1 MQASYRK
8 DSEHNYLLFGDIEID
23 QSEYVYQMFLHNPLD
38 QLLPSDIT
46 MRDGKASLRFDI
58 TACTSVARRFD
69 TVALSGTD
77 LRRIL
82 FAIRETALHLSDL
95 LLDARDLIL
104 EPEFVFLGPGQD
116 QIFLCYIPHL
126 SDSSPDT
133 VRTLSEFFLKKT
145 DHNDPAAAS
154 LAYAFYDAVSG
165 ENYVLLDLL
174 ETLLLPNPAADPAA
188 DSAADPDYGFGPE
201 RTQFDQKIRA
211 ADSVSQLS
219 DVYAS
224 YDPAD
229 RKKLKSGGGKSPE
242 YANASGSILSGTSRA
257 DQSSQKK
264 TGKKGRKTSVKR
276 KTGVQN
282 DSRKRKRRKRRLFLS
297 LLLPA
302 ILVLGTA
309 AVLILIFHPDLTQI
323 GGAGFL
329 SAAVIWMIHNTIER
343 HSGEIHNVWAD
354 EDFDTEDDD
363 IFYQNL
369 LKEAYAQPE
378 SSRQTFSPDD
388 KSPNPDSTG
397 WENIDRVSAG
407 QSNTSWKK
415 VGRVSA
421 DQSNTSWK
429 KAGRVSAGQS
439 NTAWKKAGRD
449 SLNRGKATDS
459 PSVEATRYLSG
470 QAAYSSSSSAAA
482 LISLRPDSYPD
493 ISLNRDH
500 LLIGKSPEKAD
511 IILPSDTVSRVHA
524 RIEKRSDGLYV
535 TDLFSTNG
543 TFLDGHRLEPN
554 RSARLLDSARLTIA
568 GYNYRVQ
575 IPGTDEAKAAY
586 SSRAAY

>member
-145 DHNDPAAAS
+145 DHSDPAAAA

-174 ETLLLPNPAADPAA
+174 EALLLPNPASNPAADPAA
-188 DSAADPDYGFGPE
+188 VPDYGFRQEGTLP
-201 RTQFDQKIRA
+201 DQKIRTG
-211 ADSVSQLS
+211 DSVSKS
-219 DVYAS
+219 DDLYAPFE
-224 YDPAD
+224 PAG
-229 RKKLKSGGGKSPE
+229 RENLKSGRGKSPE
-242 YANASGSILSGTSRA
+242 YAYASGSSPGRTNRA
-257 DQSSQKK
+257 GQGGQKK
-264 TGKKGRKTSVKR
+264 PGKKGAKSPAKR
-276 KTGVQN
+276 KTEIQN
-282 DSRKRKRRKRRLFLS
+282 DSKKRKRKNRRLFLS

-329 SAAVIWMIHNTIER
+329 SAAVIWIIHNTIER

-378 SSRQTFSPDD
+378 SSQQSFFPDE
-388 KSPNPDSTG
+388 KSSNRDSAG
-397 WENIDRVSAG
+397 WENI
-407 QSNTSWKK
+407 
-415 VGRVSA
+415 
-421 DQSNTSWK
+421 
-429 KAGRVSAGQS
+429 GRVSAGR
-439 NTAWKKAGRD
+439 NRTARKEASRD
-449 SLNRGKATDS
+449 SLKREKATDS
-459 PSVEATRYLSG
+459 PAVDATRFLAG
-470 QAAYSSSSSAAA
+470 QAGYSSAVPAA

-500 LLIGKSPEKAD
+500 LLIGKNPDKAD
-511 IILPSDTVSRVHA
+511 IILPSETVSRVHA

-575 IPGTDEAKAAY
+575 IPGTDEANAAY

>member
-145 DHNDPAAAS
+145 DHSDPAAAA

-174 ETLLLPNPAADPAA
+174 EALLLPNPASNPAADPAA
-188 DSAADPDYGFGPE
+188 VPDYGFRQEGTLPDQI
-201 RTQFDQKIRA
+201 RTG
-211 ADSVSQLS
+211 DSVSKS
-219 DVYAS
+219 DDLYAPFE
-224 YDPAD
+224 PAG
-229 RKKLKSGGGKSPE
+229 RENLKSGRGKSPE
-242 YANASGSILSGTSRA
+242 YAYASGSSPGRTNRA
-257 DQSSQKK
+257 GQGGQKK
-264 TGKKGRKTSVKR
+264 PGKKGAKSPAKR
-276 KTGVQN
+276 KTGIQN
-282 DSRKRKRRKRRLFLS
+282 DSKKRKRKKRRLFLS

-329 SAAVIWMIHNTIER
+329 SAAVIWIIHNTIER

-378 SSRQTFSPDD
+378 SSQQSFFPDE
-388 KSPNPDSTG
+388 KSSNRDSTG
-397 WENIDRVSAG
+397 WENI
-407 QSNTSWKK
+407 
-415 VGRVSA
+415 
-421 DQSNTSWK
+421 
-429 KAGRVSAGQS
+429 GRVSAGR
-439 NTAWKKAGRD
+439 NRTARKEASRD
-449 SLNRGKATDS
+449 SLKREKATDS
-459 PSVEATRYLSG
+459 PAVDATRFLAG
-470 QAAYSSSSSAAA
+470 QAGYSSAVPAA

-500 LLIGKSPEKAD
+500 LLIGKNPDKAD
-511 IILPSDTVSRVHA
+511 IILPSETVSRVHA

-575 IPGTDEAKAAY
+575 IPGTDEANAAY

>member
-145 DHNDPAAAS
+145 DHSDPAAAA

-174 ETLLLPNPAADPAA
+174 EALLLPNPASNPAADPAA
-188 DSAADPDYGFGPE
+188 VPDYGFRQEGTLP
-201 RTQFDQKIRA
+201 DQKIRIG
-211 ADSVSQLS
+211 DSVSKS
-219 DVYAS
+219 DDLYAPFE
-224 YDPAD
+224 PAG
-229 RKKLKSGGGKSPE
+229 RENLKSGRGKSPE
-242 YANASGSILSGTSRA
+242 YAYASGSSPGRTNRA
-257 DQSSQKK
+257 GQGGQKK
-264 TGKKGRKTSVKR
+264 PGKKGAKSPAKR
-276 KTGVQN
+276 KTGIQN
-282 DSRKRKRRKRRLFLS
+282 DSKKRKRKKRRLFLS

-329 SAAVIWMIHNTIER
+329 SAAVIWIIHNTIER

-378 SSRQTFSPDD
+378 SSQQSFFPDE
-388 KSPNPDSTG
+388 KSSNRDSAG
-397 WENIDRVSAG
+397 WENI
-407 QSNTSWKK
+407 
-415 VGRVSA
+415 
-421 DQSNTSWK
+421 
-429 KAGRVSAGQS
+429 GRVSAGR
-439 NTAWKKAGRD
+439 NRTARKEASRD
-449 SLNRGKATDS
+449 SLKREKAADS
-459 PSVEATRYLSG
+459 PAVDATRFLAG
-470 QAAYSSSSSAAA
+470 QAGYSSAVPAA

-500 LLIGKSPEKAD
+500 LLIGKNPDKAD
-511 IILPSDTVSRVHA
+511 IILPSETVSRVHA

-575 IPGTDEAKAAY
+575 IPGTDEANAAY

>member
-145 DHNDPAAAS
+145 DHSDPAAAA

-174 ETLLLPNPAADPAA
+174 EALLLPNPASNPAADPAA
-188 DSAADPDYGFGPE
+188 VPDYGFRQEGTLP
-201 RTQFDQKIRA
+201 DQKIRTG
-211 ADSVSQLS
+211 DSVSKS
-219 DVYAS
+219 DDLYAPFE
-224 YDPAD
+224 PAG
-229 RKKLKSGGGKSPE
+229 RENLKSGRGKSPE
-242 YANASGSILSGTSRA
+242 YAYASGSSPGRTNRA
-257 DQSSQKK
+257 GQGGQKK
-264 TGKKGRKTSVKR
+264 PGKKGAKSPAKR
-276 KTGVQN
+276 KTEIQN
-282 DSRKRKRRKRRLFLS
+282 DSKKRKRKNRRLFLS

-329 SAAVIWMIHNTIER
+329 SAAVIWMIHNTI
-343 HSGEIHNVWAD
+343 V
-354 EDFDTEDDD
+354 
-363 IFYQNL
+363 
-369 LKEAYAQPE
+369 
-378 SSRQTFSPDD
+378 
-388 KSPNPDSTG
+388 
-397 WENIDRVSAG
+397 
-407 QSNTSWKK
+407 
-415 VGRVSA
+415 
-421 DQSNTSWK
+421 
-429 KAGRVSAGQS
+429 
-439 NTAWKKAGRD
+439 
-449 SLNRGKATDS
+449 
-459 PSVEATRYLSG
+459 
-470 QAAYSSSSSAAA
+470 
-482 LISLRPDSYPD
+482 
-493 ISLNRDH
+493 
-500 LLIGKSPEKAD
+500 
-511 IILPSDTVSRVHA
+511 
-524 RIEKRSDGLYV
+524 
-535 TDLFSTNG
+535 
-543 TFLDGHRLEPN
+543 
-554 RSARLLDSARLTIA
+554 
-568 GYNYRVQ
+568 
-575 IPGTDEAKAAY
+575 PG
-586 SSRAAY
+586 

>member
-145 DHNDPAAAS
+145 DHSDPAAAS
-154 LAYAFYDAVSG
+154 LAYSFYDELSK

-174 ETLLLPNPAADPAA
+174 ETLLLPNPASNPAA
-188 DSAADPDYGFGPE
+188 DSAAVPDYGFRQEGTLP
-201 RTQFDQKIRA
+201 DQKIRTG
-211 ADSVSQLS
+211 DSVSKS
-219 DVYAS
+219 DDLYAPFE
-224 YDPAD
+224 PAG
-229 RKKLKSGGGKSPE
+229 RENLKSGRGKSPE
-242 YANASGSILSGTSRA
+242 YAYASGSSPGRTNRA
-257 DQSSQKK
+257 GQGGQKK
-264 TGKKGRKTSVKR
+264 PGKKGAKSPAKR
-276 KTGVQN
+276 KTGIQN
-282 DSRKRKRRKRRLFLS
+282 DSKKRKRKKRRLFLS

-329 SAAVIWMIHNTIER
+329 SAAVIWIIHNTIER

-378 SSRQTFSPDD
+378 SSQQSFFPDE
-388 KSPNPDSTG
+388 KSSNRDSAG
-397 WENIDRVSAG
+397 WENI
-407 QSNTSWKK
+407 
-415 VGRVSA
+415 
-421 DQSNTSWK
+421 
-429 KAGRVSAGQS
+429 GRVSAGR
-439 NTAWKKAGRD
+439 NRTARKEASRD
-449 SLNRGKATDS
+449 SLNREKAADS
-459 PSVEATRYLSG
+459 PAVDATRFLAG
-470 QAAYSSSSSAAA
+470 QAGYSSAVPAA

-500 LLIGKSPEKAD
+500 LLIGKNPDKAD
-511 IILPSDTVSRVHA
+511 IILPSETVSRVHA

-575 IPGTDEAKAAY
+575 IPGTDGSDAAY
-586 SSRAAY
+586 FSRAAQ

>member
-145 DHNDPAAAS
+145 DHSDPAAAA

-174 ETLLLPNPAADPAA
+174 EALLLPNPASNPAADPAA
-188 DSAADPDYGFGPE
+188 VPDYGFRQEGTLP
-201 RTQFDQKIRA
+201 DQKIRTG
-211 ADSVSQLS
+211 DSVSKS
-219 DVYAS
+219 DDLYAPFE
-224 YDPAD
+224 PAG
-229 RKKLKSGGGKSPE
+229 RENLKSGRGKSPE
-242 YANASGSILSGTSRA
+242 YAYASGSSPGRTNRA
-257 DQSSQKK
+257 GQGGQKK
-264 TGKKGRKTSVKR
+264 PGKKGAKSPAKR
-276 KTGVQN
+276 KTGIQN
-282 DSRKRKRRKRRLFLS
+282 DSKKRKRKNRRLFLS

-302 ILVLGTA
+302 VLVLGTA

-329 SAAVIWMIHNTIER
+329 SAAVIWIIHNTIER

-378 SSRQTFSPDD
+378 SSQQSFFPDE
-388 KSPNPDSTG
+388 KSSNRDSTG
-397 WENIDRVSAG
+397 WENI
-407 QSNTSWKK
+407 
-415 VGRVSA
+415 
-421 DQSNTSWK
+421 
-429 KAGRVSAGQS
+429 GRVSAGR
-439 NTAWKKAGRD
+439 NRTARKEASRD
-449 SLNRGKATDS
+449 SLNREIATDS
-459 PSVEATRYLSG
+459 PAVDATRFLAG
-470 QAAYSSSSSAAA
+470 QAGYSSAVPAA

-500 LLIGKSPEKAD
+500 LLIGKNPDKAD
-511 IILPSDTVSRVHA
+511 IILPSETVSRVHA

-575 IPGTDEAKAAY
+575 IPGTDEANAAY

>member
-145 DHNDPAAAS
+145 DHSDPAAAA

-174 ETLLLPNPAADPAA
+174 EALLLPNPSAGPAA
-188 DSAADPDYGFGPE
+188 DSAADPDYGFRQEGTLP
-201 RTQFDQKIRA
+201 DQKIRTG
-211 ADSVSQLS
+211 DSVSKS
-219 DVYAS
+219 DDLYAPFE
-224 YDPAD
+224 PAG
-229 RKKLKSGGGKSPE
+229 RENLKSGRGKSPE
-242 YANASGSILSGTSRA
+242 YAYASGSSPGRTNRA
-257 DQSSQKK
+257 GQGGQKK
-264 TGKKGRKTSVKR
+264 PGKKGAKSPAKR
-276 KTGVQN
+276 KTGIQN
-282 DSRKRKRRKRRLFLS
+282 DSKKRKRKKRRLFLS

-329 SAAVIWMIHNTIER
+329 SAAVIWIIHNTIER

-378 SSRQTFSPDD
+378 SSQQSFFPDE
-388 KSPNPDSTG
+388 KSSNRDSAG
-397 WENIDRVSAG
+397 WENI
-407 QSNTSWKK
+407 
-415 VGRVSA
+415 
-421 DQSNTSWK
+421 
-429 KAGRVSAGQS
+429 GRVSAGR
-439 NTAWKKAGRD
+439 NRTARKEASRD
-449 SLNRGKATDS
+449 SLNREKAADS
-459 PSVEATRYLSG
+459 PAVDATRFLAG
-470 QAAYSSSSSAAA
+470 QAGYSSAVPAA

-500 LLIGKSPEKAD
+500 LLIGKNPDKAD
-511 IILPSDTVSRVHA
+511 IILPSETVSRVHA

-575 IPGTDEAKAAY
+575 IPGTDGSDAAY
-586 SSRAAY
+586 FSRAAQ

>member
-145 DHNDPAAAS
+145 DHSDPAAAA

-174 ETLLLPNPAADPAA
+174 EALLLPNPASNPAADPAA
-188 DSAADPDYGFGPE
+188 VPDYGFRQEGTLP
-201 RTQFDQKIRA
+201 DQKIRTG
-211 ADSVSQLS
+211 DSVSKS
-219 DVYAS
+219 DDLYAPFE
-224 YDPAD
+224 PAG
-229 RKKLKSGGGKSPE
+229 RENLKSGRGKSPE
-242 YANASGSILSGTSRA
+242 YAYASGSSPGRTNRA
-257 DQSSQKK
+257 GQGGQKK
-264 TGKKGRKTSVKR
+264 PGKKGAKSPAKR
-276 KTGVQN
+276 KTGIQN
-282 DSRKRKRRKRRLFLS
+282 DSKKRKRKNRRLFLS

-378 SSRQTFSPDD
+378 SSQQSFFPDE
-388 KSPNPDSTG
+388 KSSNRDSTG
-397 WENIDRVSAG
+397 WENI
-407 QSNTSWKK
+407 
-415 VGRVSA
+415 
-421 DQSNTSWK
+421 
-429 KAGRVSAGQS
+429 GRVSAGR
-439 NTAWKKAGRD
+439 NRTARKEASRD
-449 SLNRGKATDS
+449 SLNREIATNS
-459 PSVEATRYLSG
+459 PAVDATRFLAG
-470 QAAYSSSSSAAA
+470 QAGYSSAVPAA

-500 LLIGKSPEKAD
+500 LLIGKNPDKAD
-511 IILPSDTVSRVHA
+511 IILPSETVSRVHA

-575 IPGTDEAKAAY
+575 IPGTDEANAAY

>member
-145 DHNDPAAAS
+145 DHSDPAAAA

-174 ETLLLPNPAADPAA
+174 EALLLPNPASNPAADPAA
-188 DSAADPDYGFGPE
+188 VPDYGFRQEGTLPDQI
-201 RTQFDQKIRA
+201 RTG
-211 ADSVSQLS
+211 DSVSKS
-219 DVYAS
+219 DDLYAPFE
-224 YDPAD
+224 PAG
-229 RKKLKSGGGKSPE
+229 RENLKSGRGKSPE
-242 YANASGSILSGTSRA
+242 YAYASGSSPGRTNRA
-257 DQSSQKK
+257 GQGGQKK
-264 TGKKGRKTSVKR
+264 PGKKGAKSPAKR
-276 KTGVQN
+276 KTGIQN
-282 DSRKRKRRKRRLFLS
+282 DSKKRKRKNRRLFLS

-302 ILVLGTA
+302 VLVLGTA

-329 SAAVIWMIHNTIER
+329 SAAVIWIIHNTIER

-378 SSRQTFSPDD
+378 SSQQSFFPDE
-388 KSPNPDSTG
+388 KSSNRDSAG
-397 WENIDRVSAG
+397 WENI
-407 QSNTSWKK
+407 
-415 VGRVSA
+415 
-421 DQSNTSWK
+421 
-429 KAGRVSAGQS
+429 GRVSAGR
-439 NTAWKKAGRD
+439 NRTARKEASRD
-449 SLNRGKATDS
+449 SLKREKATDS
-459 PSVEATRYLSG
+459 PAVDATRFLAG
-470 QAAYSSSSSAAA
+470 QAGYSSAVPAA

-500 LLIGKSPEKAD
+500 LLIGKNPDKAD
-511 IILPSDTVSRVHA
+511 IILPSETVSRVHA

-575 IPGTDEAKAAY
+575 IPGTDEANAAY

>member
-145 DHNDPAAAS
+145 DHSDPAAAA

-174 ETLLLPNPAADPAA
+174 EALLLPNPASNPAADPAA
-188 DSAADPDYGFGPE
+188 VPDYGFRQEGTLP
-201 RTQFDQKIRA
+201 DQKIRTG
-211 ADSVSQLS
+211 DSVSKS
-219 DVYAS
+219 DDLYAPFE
-224 YDPAD
+224 PAG
-229 RKKLKSGGGKSPE
+229 RENLKSGRGKSPE
-242 YANASGSILSGTSRA
+242 YAYASGSSPGRTNRA
-257 DQSSQKK
+257 GQGGQKK
-264 TGKKGRKTSVKR
+264 PGKKGAKSPAKR
-276 KTGVQN
+276 KTGIQN
-282 DSRKRKRRKRRLFLS
+282 DSRKRKRKKRRLFLS

-329 SAAVIWMIHNTIER
+329 SAAVIWIIHNTIER

-378 SSRQTFSPDD
+378 SSQQSFFPDE
-388 KSPNPDSTG
+388 KSSNRDSAG
-397 WENIDRVSAG
+397 WENI
-407 QSNTSWKK
+407 
-415 VGRVSA
+415 
-421 DQSNTSWK
+421 
-429 KAGRVSAGQS
+429 GRVSAGR
-439 NTAWKKAGRD
+439 NRTARKEASRD
-449 SLNRGKATDS
+449 SLNREKATNS
-459 PSVEATRYLSG
+459 PAVDATRFLAG
-470 QAAYSSSSSAAA
+470 QAGYSSAVPAA

-500 LLIGKSPEKAD
+500 LLIGKNPDKAD
-511 IILPSDTVSRVHA
+511 IILPSETVSRVHA

-575 IPGTDEAKAAY
+575 IPGTDEANAAY

>member
-145 DHNDPAAAS
+145 DHSDPAAAA

-174 ETLLLPNPAADPAA
+174 EALLLPNPASNPAADPAA
-188 DSAADPDYGFGPE
+188 VPDYGFRQEGTLP
-201 RTQFDQKIRA
+201 DQKIRTG
-211 ADSVSQLS
+211 DSVSKS
-219 DVYAS
+219 DDLYAPFE
-224 YDPAD
+224 PAG
-229 RKKLKSGGGKSPE
+229 RENLKSGRGKSPE
-242 YANASGSILSGTSRA
+242 YAYASGSSPGRTNRA
-257 DQSSQKK
+257 GQGGQKK
-264 TGKKGRKTSVKR
+264 PGKKGAKSPAKR
-276 KTGVQN
+276 KTGIQN
-282 DSRKRKRRKRRLFLS
+282 DSKKRKRKKRRLFLS

-329 SAAVIWMIHNTIER
+329 SAAVIWIIHNTIER

-378 SSRQTFSPDD
+378 SSQQSFFPDE
-388 KSPNPDSTG
+388 KSSNRDSAG
-397 WENIDRVSAG
+397 WENI
-407 QSNTSWKK
+407 
-415 VGRVSA
+415 
-421 DQSNTSWK
+421 
-429 KAGRVSAGQS
+429 GRVSAGR
-439 NTAWKKAGRD
+439 NRTARKEASRD
-449 SLNRGKATDS
+449 SLNREKATDS
-459 PSVEATRYLSG
+459 PAVGATRFLAG
-470 QAAYSSSSSAAA
+470 QAGYSSAVPAA

-500 LLIGKSPEKAD
+500 LLIGKNPDKAD
-511 IILPSDTVSRVHA
+511 IILPSETVSRVHA

-575 IPGTDEAKAAY
+575 IPGTDEANAAY

>member
-38 QLLPSDIT
+38 QLLPSDIA

-145 DHNDPAAAS
+145 DHSDPAAAA

-174 ETLLLPNPAADPAA
+174 EALLLPNPASNPAADPAA
-188 DSAADPDYGFGPE
+188 VPDYGFRQEGTLP
-201 RTQFDQKIRA
+201 DQKIRTG
-211 ADSVSQLS
+211 DSVSKS
-219 DVYAS
+219 DDLYAPFE
-224 YDPAD
+224 PAG
-229 RKKLKSGGGKSPE
+229 RENLKSGRGKSPE
-242 YANASGSILSGTSRA
+242 YAYASGSSPGRTNRA
-257 DQSSQKK
+257 GQGGQKK
-264 TGKKGRKTSVKR
+264 PGKKGAKSPAKR
-276 KTGVQN
+276 KTGIQN
-282 DSRKRKRRKRRLFLS
+282 DSKKRKRKKRRLFLS

-329 SAAVIWMIHNTIER
+329 SAAVIWIIHNTIER

-378 SSRQTFSPDD
+378 SSQQSFFPDE
-388 KSPNPDSTG
+388 KSSNRDSAG
-397 WENIDRVSAG
+397 WENI
-407 QSNTSWKK
+407 
-415 VGRVSA
+415 
-421 DQSNTSWK
+421 
-429 KAGRVSAGQS
+429 GRVSAGR
-439 NTAWKKAGRD
+439 NRTARKEASRD
-449 SLNRGKATDS
+449 SLNREKAADS
-459 PSVEATRYLSG
+459 PAVDATRFLAG
-470 QAAYSSSSSAAA
+470 QAGYSSAVPAA

-500 LLIGKSPEKAD
+500 LLIGKNPDKAD
-511 IILPSDTVSRVHA
+511 IILPSETVSRVHA

>member
-145 DHNDPAAAS
+145 DHSDPAAAA

-174 ETLLLPNPAADPAA
+174 EALLLPNPASNPAADPAA
-188 DSAADPDYGFGPE
+188 VPDYGFRQEGTLP
-201 RTQFDQKIRA
+201 DQKIRTG
-211 ADSVSQLS
+211 DSVSKS
-219 DVYAS
+219 DDLYAPFE
-224 YDPAD
+224 PAG
-229 RKKLKSGGGKSPE
+229 RENLKSGRGKSPE
-242 YANASGSILSGTSRA
+242 YAYASGSSPGRTNRA
-257 DQSSQKK
+257 GQGGQKK
-264 TGKKGRKTSVKR
+264 PGKKGAKSPAKR
-276 KTGVQN
+276 KTGIQN
-282 DSRKRKRRKRRLFLS
+282 DSKKRKRKKRRLFLS

-329 SAAVIWMIHNTIER
+329 SAAVIWIIHNTIER

-378 SSRQTFSPDD
+378 SSQQSFFPDE
-388 KSPNPDSTG
+388 KSSNRDSAG
-397 WENIDRVSAG
+397 WENI
-407 QSNTSWKK
+407 
-415 VGRVSA
+415 
-421 DQSNTSWK
+421 
-429 KAGRVSAGQS
+429 GRVSAGR
-439 NTAWKKAGRD
+439 NRTARKEASRD
-449 SLNRGKATDS
+449 SLNREKAADS
-459 PSVEATRYLSG
+459 PAVDATRFLAG
-470 QAAYSSSSSAAA
+470 QAGYSSAVPAA

-500 LLIGKSPEKAD
+500 LLIGKNPDKAD
-511 IILPSDTVSRVHA
+511 IILPSETVSRVHA

-554 RSARLLDSARLTIA
+554 RW
-568 GYNYRVQ
+568 
-575 IPGTDEAKAAY
+575 IPPG
-586 SSRAAY
+586 

>member
-145 DHNDPAAAS
+145 DHSDPAAAA

-174 ETLLLPNPAADPAA
+174 EALLLPNPASNPAADPAA
-188 DSAADPDYGFGPE
+188 VPDYGFRQEGTLP
-201 RTQFDQKIRA
+201 DQKIRTG
-211 ADSVSQLS
+211 DSVSKS
-219 DVYAS
+219 DDLYAPFE
-224 YDPAD
+224 PAG
-229 RKKLKSGGGKSPE
+229 RENLKSGRGKSPE
-242 YANASGSILSGTSRA
+242 YAYASGSSPGRTNRA
-257 DQSSQKK
+257 GQGGQKK
-264 TGKKGRKTSVKR
+264 PGKKGAKSPAKR
-276 KTGVQN
+276 KTGIQN
-282 DSRKRKRRKRRLFLS
+282 DSKKRKRKNRRLFLS

-302 ILVLGTA
+302 VLVLGTA

-329 SAAVIWMIHNTIER
+329 SAAVIWIIHNTIER

-378 SSRQTFSPDD
+378 SSQQSFFPDE
-388 KSPNPDSTG
+388 KSSNRDSAG
-397 WENIDRVSAG
+397 WENI
-407 QSNTSWKK
+407 
-415 VGRVSA
+415 
-421 DQSNTSWK
+421 
-429 KAGRVSAGQS
+429 GRVSAGR
-439 NTAWKKAGRD
+439 NRTARKEASRD
-449 SLNRGKATDS
+449 SLNREKAADS
-459 PSVEATRYLSG
+459 PAVDATRFLAG
-470 QAAYSSSSSAAA
+470 QAGYSSAVPAA

-500 LLIGKSPEKAD
+500 LLIGKNPDKAD
-511 IILPSDTVSRVHA
+511 IILPSETVSRVHA

-575 IPGTDEAKAAY
+575 IPGTDEANAAY

>member
-145 DHNDPAAAS
+145 DHSDPAAAA

-174 ETLLLPNPAADPAA
+174 EALLLPNPASNPAADPAA
-188 DSAADPDYGFGPE
+188 VPDYGFRQEGTLP
-201 RTQFDQKIRA
+201 DQKIRTG
-211 ADSVSQLS
+211 DSVSKS
-219 DVYAS
+219 DDLYAPFE
-224 YDPAD
+224 PAG
-229 RKKLKSGGGKSPE
+229 RENLKSGRGKSPE
-242 YANASGSILSGTSRA
+242 YAYASGSSPGRTNRA
-257 DQSSQKK
+257 GQGGQKK
-264 TGKKGRKTSVKR
+264 PGKKGAKSPAKR
-276 KTGVQN
+276 KTEIQN
-282 DSRKRKRRKRRLFLS
+282 DSKKRKRKKRRLFLS

-329 SAAVIWMIHNTIER
+329 SAAVIWIIHNTIER

-378 SSRQTFSPDD
+378 SSQQSFFPDE
-388 KSPNPDSTG
+388 KSSNRDSAG
-397 WENIDRVSAG
+397 WENI
-407 QSNTSWKK
+407 
-415 VGRVSA
+415 
-421 DQSNTSWK
+421 
-429 KAGRVSAGQS
+429 GRVSAGR
-439 NTAWKKAGRD
+439 NRTARKEASRD
-449 SLNRGKATDS
+449 SLKREKATDS
-459 PSVEATRYLSG
+459 PAVDATRFLAG
-470 QAAYSSSSSAAA
+470 QAGYSSAVPAA

-500 LLIGKSPEKAD
+500 LLIGKNPDKAD

-524 RIEKRSDGLYV
+524 RIEKRTDGLYV

>member
-145 DHNDPAAAS
+145 DHSDPAAAA

-174 ETLLLPNPAADPAA
+174 EALLLPNPASNPAA
-188 DSAADPDYGFGPE
+188 DPTAVPDYGFRQEGTLP
-201 RTQFDQKIRA
+201 DQKIRTG
-211 ADSVSQLS
+211 DSVSKS
-219 DVYAS
+219 DDLYAPFE
-224 YDPAD
+224 PAG
-229 RKKLKSGGGKSPE
+229 RENLKSGRGKSPE
-242 YANASGSILSGTSRA
+242 YAYASGSSPGRTNRA
-257 DQSSQKK
+257 GQGGQKK
-264 TGKKGRKTSVKR
+264 PGKKGAKSPAKR
-276 KTGVQN
+276 KTGIQN
-282 DSRKRKRRKRRLFLS
+282 DSKKRKRKNRRLFLS

-329 SAAVIWMIHNTIER
+329 SAAVIWIIHNTIER

-378 SSRQTFSPDD
+378 SSQQSFFPDE
-388 KSPNPDSTG
+388 KSSNRDSTG
-397 WENIDRVSAG
+397 WENI
-407 QSNTSWKK
+407 
-415 VGRVSA
+415 
-421 DQSNTSWK
+421 
-429 KAGRVSAGQS
+429 GRVSAGR
-439 NTAWKKAGRD
+439 NRTARKEASRD
-449 SLNRGKATDS
+449 SLNREKAANS
-459 PSVEATRYLSG
+459 PAVDATRFLAG
-470 QAAYSSSSSAAA
+470 QAGYSSAVPAA

-500 LLIGKSPEKAD
+500 LLIGKNPDKAD
-511 IILPSDTVSRVHA
+511 IILPSETVSRVHA

-575 IPGTDEAKAAY
+575 IPGTDEANAAY

>member
-145 DHNDPAAAS
+145 DHSDPAAAA

-174 ETLLLPNPAADPAA
+174 EALLLPNPASNPAADPAA
-188 DSAADPDYGFGPE
+188 VPDYGFRQEGTLPDQI
-201 RTQFDQKIRA
+201 RTG
-211 ADSVSQLS
+211 DSVSKS
-219 DVYAS
+219 DDLYAPFE
-224 YDPAD
+224 PAG
-229 RKKLKSGGGKSPE
+229 RENLKSGRGKSPE
-242 YANASGSILSGTSRA
+242 YAYASGSSPGRTNRA
-257 DQSSQKK
+257 GQGGQKK
-264 TGKKGRKTSVKR
+264 PGKKGAKSPAKR
-276 KTGVQN
+276 KTEIQN
-282 DSRKRKRRKRRLFLS
+282 DSKKRKRKKRRLFLS

-329 SAAVIWMIHNTIER
+329 SAAVIWIIHNTIER

-378 SSRQTFSPDD
+378 SSQQSFFPDE
-388 KSPNPDSTG
+388 KSSNRDSAG
-397 WENIDRVSAG
+397 WENI
-407 QSNTSWKK
+407 
-415 VGRVSA
+415 
-421 DQSNTSWK
+421 
-429 KAGRVSAGQS
+429 GRVSAGR
-439 NTAWKKAGRD
+439 NRTARKEASRD
-449 SLNRGKATDS
+449 SLNREKAANS
-459 PSVEATRYLSG
+459 PAVDATRFLAG
-470 QAAYSSSSSAAA
+470 QAGYSSAVPAA

-500 LLIGKSPEKAD
+500 LLIGKNPDKAD
-511 IILPSDTVSRVHA
+511 IILPSETVSRVHA

-575 IPGTDEAKAAY
+575 IPGTDEANAAY

>member
-145 DHNDPAAAS
+145 DHNDPAAAA

-174 ETLLLPNPAADPAA
+174 EALLLPNPASNPAADPAA
-188 DSAADPDYGFGPE
+188 VPDYGFRQEGTLP
-201 RTQFDQKIRA
+201 DQKIRTG
-211 ADSVSQLS
+211 DSVSKS
-219 DVYAS
+219 DDLYAPFE
-224 YDPAD
+224 PAG
-229 RKKLKSGGGKSPE
+229 RENLKSGRGKSPE
-242 YANASGSILSGTSRA
+242 YAYASGSSPGRTNRA
-257 DQSSQKK
+257 GQGGQKK
-264 TGKKGRKTSVKR
+264 PGKKGAKSPAKR
-276 KTGVQN
+276 KTGIQN
-282 DSRKRKRRKRRLFLS
+282 DSRKRKRKKRRLFLS

-329 SAAVIWMIHNTIER
+329 SAAVIWIIHNTIER

-378 SSRQTFSPDD
+378 SSQQSFFPDE
-388 KSPNPDSTG
+388 KSSNRDSAG
-397 WENIDRVSAG
+397 WENI
-407 QSNTSWKK
+407 
-415 VGRVSA
+415 
-421 DQSNTSWK
+421 
-429 KAGRVSAGQS
+429 GRVSAGR
-439 NTAWKKAGRD
+439 NRTARKEASRD
-449 SLNRGKATDS
+449 SLKREKATDS
-459 PSVEATRYLSG
+459 PAVDATRFLAG
-470 QAAYSSSSSAAA
+470 QAGYSSAVPAA

-500 LLIGKSPEKAD
+500 LLIGKNPDKAD
-511 IILPSDTVSRVHA
+511 IILPSETVSRVHA

-575 IPGTDEAKAAY
+575 IPGTDEANAAY

>member
-145 DHNDPAAAS
+145 DHSDPAAAA

-174 ETLLLPNPAADPAA
+174 EALLLPNPASNPAADPAA
-188 DSAADPDYGFGPE
+188 VPDYGFRQEGTLP
-201 RTQFDQKIRA
+201 DQKIRTG
-211 ADSVSQLS
+211 DSVSKS
-219 DVYAS
+219 DDLYAPFE
-224 YDPAD
+224 PAG
-229 RKKLKSGGGKSPE
+229 RENLKSGRGKSPE
-242 YANASGSILSGTSRA
+242 YAYASGSSPGRTNRA
-257 DQSSQKK
+257 GQGGQKK
-264 TGKKGRKTSVKR
+264 PGKKGAKSPAKR
-276 KTGVQN
+276 KTGIQN
-282 DSRKRKRRKRRLFLS
+282 DSRKRKRKKRRLFLS

-302 ILVLGTA
+302 VLVLGTA

-329 SAAVIWMIHNTIER
+329 SAAVIWIIHNTIER

-378 SSRQTFSPDD
+378 SSQQSFFPDE
-388 KSPNPDSTG
+388 KSSNRDSAG
-397 WENIDRVSAG
+397 WENI
-407 QSNTSWKK
+407 
-415 VGRVSA
+415 
-421 DQSNTSWK
+421 
-429 KAGRVSAGQS
+429 GRVSAGR
-439 NTAWKKAGRD
+439 NRTARKEASRD
-449 SLNRGKATDS
+449 SLKREKATDS
-459 PSVEATRYLSG
+459 PAVDATRFLAG
-470 QAAYSSSSSAAA
+470 QAGYSSAVPAA

-500 LLIGKSPEKAD
+500 LLIGKNPDKAD
-511 IILPSDTVSRVHA
+511 IILPSETVSRVHA

-575 IPGTDEAKAAY
+575 IPGTDEANAAY

>member
-58 TACTSVARRFD
+58 TPCTSVARRFD

-145 DHNDPAAAS
+145 DHSDPAAAA

-174 ETLLLPNPAADPAA
+174 EALLLPNPASNPAADPAA
-188 DSAADPDYGFGPE
+188 VPDYGFRQEGTLP
-201 RTQFDQKIRA
+201 DQKIRTG
-211 ADSVSQLS
+211 DSVSKS
-219 DVYAS
+219 DDLYAPFE
-224 YDPAD
+224 PAG
-229 RKKLKSGGGKSPE
+229 RENLKSGRGKSPE
-242 YANASGSILSGTSRA
+242 YAYASGSNPGRTNRA
-257 DQSSQKK
+257 GQGGQKK
-264 TGKKGRKTSVKR
+264 PGKKGAKSPAKR
-276 KTGVQN
+276 KTGIQN
-282 DSRKRKRRKRRLFLS
+282 DSKKRKRKKRRLFLS

-329 SAAVIWMIHNTIER
+329 SAAVIWIIHNTIER

-378 SSRQTFSPDD
+378 SSQQSFFPDE
-388 KSPNPDSTG
+388 KSSNRDSTG
-397 WENIDRVSAG
+397 WENI
-407 QSNTSWKK
+407 
-415 VGRVSA
+415 
-421 DQSNTSWK
+421 
-429 KAGRVSAGQS
+429 GRVSAGR
-439 NTAWKKAGRD
+439 NRTARKEASRD
-449 SLNRGKATDS
+449 SLNREKATDS
-459 PSVEATRYLSG
+459 PAVGATRFLAG
-470 QAAYSSSSSAAA
+470 QAGYSSAVPAA

-500 LLIGKSPEKAD
+500 LLIGKNPDKAD
-511 IILPSDTVSRVHA
+511 IILPSETVSRVHA

-575 IPGTDEAKAAY
+575 IPGTDEANAAY

>member
-145 DHNDPAAAS
+145 DHSDPAAAA

-174 ETLLLPNPAADPAA
+174 EALLLPNPASNPAADPAA
-188 DSAADPDYGFGPE
+188 VPDYGFRQEGTLP
-201 RTQFDQKIRA
+201 DQKIRTG
-211 ADSVSQLS
+211 DSVSKS
-219 DVYAS
+219 DDLYAPFE
-224 YDPAD
+224 PAG
-229 RKKLKSGGGKSPE
+229 RENLKSGRGKSPE
-242 YANASGSILSGTSRA
+242 YAYASGSSPGRTNRA
-257 DQSSQKK
+257 GQGGQKK
-264 TGKKGRKTSVKR
+264 PGKKGAKSPAKR
-276 KTGVQN
+276 KTGIQN
-282 DSRKRKRRKRRLFLS
+282 DSKKRKRKKRRLFLS

-329 SAAVIWMIHNTIER
+329 SAAVIWIIHNTIER

-378 SSRQTFSPDD
+378 SSQQSFFPDE
-388 KSPNPDSTG
+388 KSSNRDSAG
-397 WENIDRVSAG
+397 WENI
-407 QSNTSWKK
+407 
-415 VGRVSA
+415 
-421 DQSNTSWK
+421 
-429 KAGRVSAGQS
+429 GRVSAGR
-439 NTAWKKAGRD
+439 NRTARKEASRD
-449 SLNRGKATDS
+449 SLNREKAADS
-459 PSVEATRYLSG
+459 PAVDATRFLAG
-470 QAAYSSSSSAAA
+470 QAGYSSAVPAA

-500 LLIGKSPEKAD
+500 LLIGKNPDKAD
-511 IILPSDTVSRVHA
+511 IILPSETVSRVHA

-575 IPGTDEAKAAY
+575 IPGTDEANAAY

>member
-145 DHNDPAAAS
+145 DHSDPAAAA

-174 ETLLLPNPAADPAA
+174 EALLLPNPASNPAADPAA
-188 DSAADPDYGFGPE
+188 VPDYGFRQEGTLP
-201 RTQFDQKIRA
+201 DQKIRTG
-211 ADSVSQLS
+211 DSVSKS
-219 DVYAS
+219 DDLYAPFE
-224 YDPAD
+224 PAG
-229 RKKLKSGGGKSPE
+229 RENLKSGRGKSPE
-242 YANASGSILSGTSRA
+242 YAYASGSSPGRTNRA
-257 DQSSQKK
+257 GQGGQKK
-264 TGKKGRKTSVKR
+264 PGKKGAKSPAKR
-276 KTGVQN
+276 KTGIQN
-282 DSRKRKRRKRRLFLS
+282 DSKKRKRKNRRLFLS

-329 SAAVIWMIHNTIER
+329 SAAVIWIIHNTIER

-378 SSRQTFSPDD
+378 SSQQSFFPDE
-388 KSPNPDSTG
+388 KSSNRDSAG
-397 WENIDRVSAG
+397 WENI
-407 QSNTSWKK
+407 
-415 VGRVSA
+415 
-421 DQSNTSWK
+421 
-429 KAGRVSAGQS
+429 GRVSAGR
-439 NTAWKKAGRD
+439 NRTARKEASRD
-449 SLNRGKATDS
+449 SLNREKAANS
-459 PSVEATRYLSG
+459 PAVDATRFLAG
-470 QAAYSSSSSAAA
+470 QAGYSSAVPAA

-500 LLIGKSPEKAD
+500 LLIGKNPDKAD
-511 IILPSDTVSRVHA
+511 IILPSETVSRVHA

-575 IPGTDEAKAAY
+575 IPGTDGSDAAY
-586 SSRAAY
+586 FSRAAQ

>member
-145 DHNDPAAAS
+145 DHNDPAAAA

-174 ETLLLPNPAADPAA
+174 EALLLPNPASNPAADPAA
-188 DSAADPDYGFGPE
+188 VPDYGFRQEGTLP
-201 RTQFDQKIRA
+201 DQKIRTG
-211 ADSVSQLS
+211 DSVSKS
-219 DVYAS
+219 DDLYAPFE
-224 YDPAD
+224 PAG
-229 RKKLKSGGGKSPE
+229 RENLKSGRGKSPE
-242 YANASGSILSGTSRA
+242 YAYASGSSPGRTNRA
-257 DQSSQKK
+257 SQGGQKK
-264 TGKKGRKTSVKR
+264 PGKKGAKSPAKR
-276 KTGVQN
+276 KTGIQN
-282 DSRKRKRRKRRLFLS
+282 DSKKRKRKNRRLFLS

-329 SAAVIWMIHNTIER
+329 SAAVIWIIHNTIER

-378 SSRQTFSPDD
+378 SSQQSFFPDE
-388 KSPNPDSTG
+388 KSSNRDSAG
-397 WENIDRVSAG
+397 WENI
-407 QSNTSWKK
+407 
-415 VGRVSA
+415 
-421 DQSNTSWK
+421 
-429 KAGRVSAGQS
+429 GRVSAGR
-439 NTAWKKAGRD
+439 NRTARKEASRD
-449 SLNRGKATDS
+449 SLKREKAADS
-459 PSVEATRYLSG
+459 PAVDATRFLAG
-470 QAAYSSSSSAAA
+470 QAGYSSAVPAA

-575 IPGTDEAKAAY
+575 IPGTDEANAAY

>member
-145 DHNDPAAAS
+145 DHSDPAAAA

-174 ETLLLPNPAADPAA
+174 EALLLPNPASNPAADPAA
-188 DSAADPDYGFGPE
+188 VPDYGFRQEGTLP
-201 RTQFDQKIRA
+201 DQKIRTG
-211 ADSVSQLS
+211 DSVSKS
-219 DVYAS
+219 DDLYAPFE
-224 YDPAD
+224 PAG
-229 RKKLKSGGGKSPE
+229 RENLKSGRGKSPE
-242 YANASGSILSGTSRA
+242 YAYASGSSPGRTNRA
-257 DQSSQKK
+257 GQGGQKK
-264 TGKKGRKTSVKR
+264 PGKKGAKSPAKR
-276 KTGVQN
+276 KTGIQN
-282 DSRKRKRRKRRLFLS
+282 DSKKRKRKKRRLFLS

-329 SAAVIWMIHNTIER
+329 SAAVIWIIHNTIER

-378 SSRQTFSPDD
+378 SSQQSFFPDE
-388 KSPNPDSTG
+388 KSSNRDSAG
-397 WENIDRVSAG
+397 WENI
-407 QSNTSWKK
+407 
-415 VGRVSA
+415 
-421 DQSNTSWK
+421 
-429 KAGRVSAGQS
+429 GRVSAGR
-439 NTAWKKAGRD
+439 NRTARKEASRD
-449 SLNRGKATDS
+449 SLKREKATDS
-459 PSVEATRYLSG
+459 PAVDATRFLAG
-470 QAAYSSSSSAAA
+470 QAGYSSAVPAA

-500 LLIGKSPEKAD
+500 LLIGKNPDKAD
-511 IILPSDTVSRVHA
+511 IILPSETVSRVHA

-575 IPGTDEAKAAY
+575 IPGTDGSDAAY
-586 SSRAAY
+586 FSRAAQ

>member
-145 DHNDPAAAS
+145 DHSDPAAAA

-174 ETLLLPNPAADPAA
+174 EALLLPNPASNPAADPAA
-188 DSAADPDYGFGPE
+188 VPDYGFRQEGTLP
-201 RTQFDQKIRA
+201 DQKIRTG
-211 ADSVSQLS
+211 DSVSKS
-219 DVYAS
+219 DDLYAPFE
-224 YDPAD
+224 PAG
-229 RKKLKSGGGKSPE
+229 RENLKSGRGKSPE
-242 YANASGSILSGTSRA
+242 YAYASGSSPGRTNRA
-257 DQSSQKK
+257 GQGGQKK
-264 TGKKGRKTSVKR
+264 PGKKGAKSPAKR
-276 KTGVQN
+276 KTGIQN
-282 DSRKRKRRKRRLFLS
+282 DSKKRKRKNRRLFLS

-302 ILVLGTA
+302 VLVLGTA

-329 SAAVIWMIHNTIER
+329 SAAVIWIIHNTIER

-378 SSRQTFSPDD
+378 SSQQSFFPDE
-388 KSPNPDSTG
+388 KSSNRDSTG
-397 WENIDRVSAG
+397 WENI
-407 QSNTSWKK
+407 
-415 VGRVSA
+415 
-421 DQSNTSWK
+421 
-429 KAGRVSAGQS
+429 GRVSAGR
-439 NTAWKKAGRD
+439 NRTARKEASRD
-449 SLNRGKATDS
+449 SLNREKAANS
-459 PSVEATRYLSG
+459 PAVDATRFLAG
-470 QAAYSSSSSAAA
+470 QAGYSSAVPAA

-500 LLIGKSPEKAD
+500 LLIGKNPDKAD
-511 IILPSDTVSRVHA
+511 IILPSETVSRVHA

-575 IPGTDEAKAAY
+575 IPGTDEANAAY

>member
-145 DHNDPAAAS
+145 DHNDPAAAA

-174 ETLLLPNPAADPAA
+174 EALLLPNPASNPAADPAA
-188 DSAADPDYGFGPE
+188 VPDYGFRQEGTLP
-201 RTQFDQKIRA
+201 DQKIRTG
-211 ADSVSQLS
+211 DSVSKS
-219 DVYAS
+219 DDLYAPFE
-224 YDPAD
+224 PAG
-229 RKKLKSGGGKSPE
+229 RENPKSGRGKSPE
-242 YANASGSILSGTSRA
+242 YAYASGSSPGRTNRA
-257 DQSSQKK
+257 GQGGQKK
-264 TGKKGRKTSVKR
+264 PGKKGAKSPAKR
-276 KTGVQN
+276 KTGIQN
-282 DSRKRKRRKRRLFLS
+282 DSKKRKRKKRRLFLS

-329 SAAVIWMIHNTIER
+329 SAAVIWIIHNTIER

-378 SSRQTFSPDD
+378 SSQQSFFPDE
-388 KSPNPDSTG
+388 KSSNRDSAG
-397 WENIDRVSAG
+397 WENI
-407 QSNTSWKK
+407 
-415 VGRVSA
+415 
-421 DQSNTSWK
+421 
-429 KAGRVSAGQS
+429 GRVSAGR
-439 NTAWKKAGRD
+439 NRTARKEASRD
-449 SLNRGKATDS
+449 SLNREIATDS
-459 PSVEATRYLSG
+459 PAVDATRFLAG
-470 QAAYSSSSSAAA
+470 QAGYSSAVPAA

-500 LLIGKSPEKAD
+500 LLIGKNPDKAD
-511 IILPSDTVSRVHA
+511 IILPSETVSRVHA

-575 IPGTDEAKAAY
+575 IPGTDEANAAY

>member
-145 DHNDPAAAS
+145 DHSDPAAAA

-174 ETLLLPNPAADPAA
+174 EALLLPNPASNPAADPAA
-188 DSAADPDYGFGPE
+188 VPDYGFRQEGTLP
-201 RTQFDQKIRA
+201 DQKIRTG
-211 ADSVSQLS
+211 DSVSKS
-219 DVYAS
+219 DDLYAPFE
-224 YDPAD
+224 PAG
-229 RKKLKSGGGKSPE
+229 RENLKSGRGKSPE
-242 YANASGSILSGTSRA
+242 YAYASGSSPGRTNRA
-257 DQSSQKK
+257 GQGGQKK
-264 TGKKGRKTSVKR
+264 PGKKGAKSPAKR
-276 KTGVQN
+276 KTGIQN
-282 DSRKRKRRKRRLFLS
+282 DSKKRKRKKRRLFLS

-329 SAAVIWMIHNTIER
+329 SAAVIWIIHNTIER

-378 SSRQTFSPDD
+378 SSQQSFFPDE
-388 KSPNPDSTG
+388 KSSNRDSAG
-397 WENIDRVSAG
+397 WENI
-407 QSNTSWKK
+407 
-415 VGRVSA
+415 
-421 DQSNTSWK
+421 
-429 KAGRVSAGQS
+429 GRVSAGR
-439 NTAWKKAGRD
+439 NRTARKEASRD
-449 SLNRGKATDS
+449 SLNREKAANS
-459 PSVEATRYLSG
+459 PAVDATRFLAG
-470 QAAYSSSSSAAA
+470 QAGYSSAVPAA

-500 LLIGKSPEKAD
+500 LLIGKNPDKAD
-511 IILPSDTVSRVHA
+511 IILPSETVSRVHA

-575 IPGTDEAKAAY
+575 IPGTDEANAAY

>member
-145 DHNDPAAAS
+145 DHSDPAAAA

-174 ETLLLPNPAADPAA
+174 EALLLPNPASNPAADPAA
-188 DSAADPDYGFGPE
+188 VPDYGFRQEGTLPDQI
-201 RTQFDQKIRA
+201 RTG
-211 ADSVSQLS
+211 DSVSKS
-219 DVYAS
+219 DDLYAPFE
-224 YDPAD
+224 PAG
-229 RKKLKSGGGKSPE
+229 RENLKSGRGKSPE
-242 YANASGSILSGTSRA
+242 YAYASGSSPGRTNRA
-257 DQSSQKK
+257 GQGGQKK
-264 TGKKGRKTSVKR
+264 PGKKGAKSPAKR
-276 KTGVQN
+276 KTGIQN
-282 DSRKRKRRKRRLFLS
+282 DSKKRKRKKRRLFLS

-329 SAAVIWMIHNTIER
+329 SAAVIWIIHNTIER

-378 SSRQTFSPDD
+378 SSQQSFFPDE
-388 KSPNPDSTG
+388 KSSNRDSAG
-397 WENIDRVSAG
+397 WENI
-407 QSNTSWKK
+407 
-415 VGRVSA
+415 
-421 DQSNTSWK
+421 
-429 KAGRVSAGQS
+429 GRVSAGR
-439 NTAWKKAGRD
+439 NRTARKEASRD
-449 SLNRGKATDS
+449 SLKREKAADS
-459 PSVEATRYLSG
+459 PAVDATRFLAG
-470 QAAYSSSSSAAA
+470 QAGYSSAVPAA

-500 LLIGKSPEKAD
+500 LLIGKNPDKAD

-575 IPGTDEAKAAY
+575 IPGTDEANAAY

>member
-145 DHNDPAAAS
+145 DHNDPAAAA

-174 ETLLLPNPAADPAA
+174 EALLLPNPASNPAADPAA
-188 DSAADPDYGFGPE
+188 VPDYGFRQEGTLPDQI
-201 RTQFDQKIRA
+201 RTG
-211 ADSVSQLS
+211 DSVSKS
-219 DVYAS
+219 DDLYAPFE
-224 YDPAD
+224 PAG
-229 RKKLKSGGGKSPE
+229 RENLKSGRGKSPE
-242 YANASGSILSGTSRA
+242 YAYASGSSPGRTNRA
-257 DQSSQKK
+257 GQGGQKK
-264 TGKKGRKTSVKR
+264 PGKKGAKSPAKR
-276 KTGVQN
+276 KTGIQN
-282 DSRKRKRRKRRLFLS
+282 DSKKRKRKNRRLFLS

-302 ILVLGTA
+302 VLVLGTA

-329 SAAVIWMIHNTIER
+329 SAAVIWIIHNTIER

-378 SSRQTFSPDD
+378 SSQQSFFPDE
-388 KSPNPDSTG
+388 KSSNRDSAG
-397 WENIDRVSAG
+397 WENI
-407 QSNTSWKK
+407 
-415 VGRVSA
+415 
-421 DQSNTSWK
+421 
-429 KAGRVSAGQS
+429 GRVSAGR
-439 NTAWKKAGRD
+439 NRTARKEASRD
-449 SLNRGKATDS
+449 SLKREKATDS
-459 PSVEATRYLSG
+459 PAVDATRFLAG
-470 QAAYSSSSSAAA
+470 QAGYSSAVPAA

-500 LLIGKSPEKAD
+500 LLIGKNPDKAD
-511 IILPSDTVSRVHA
+511 IILPSETVSRVHA

-575 IPGTDEAKAAY
+575 IPGTDEANAAY

>member
-145 DHNDPAAAS
+145 DHSDPAAAA

-174 ETLLLPNPAADPAA
+174 EALLLPNPASNPAADPAA
-188 DSAADPDYGFGPE
+188 VPDYGFRQEGTLPDQI
-201 RTQFDQKIRA
+201 RTG
-211 ADSVSQLS
+211 DSVSKS
-219 DVYAS
+219 DDLYAPFE
-224 YDPAD
+224 PAG
-229 RKKLKSGGGKSPE
+229 RENLKSGRGKSPE
-242 YANASGSILSGTSRA
+242 YAYASGSSPGRTNRA
-257 DQSSQKK
+257 GQGGQKK
-264 TGKKGRKTSVKR
+264 PGKKGAKSPAKR
-276 KTGVQN
+276 KTEIQN
-282 DSRKRKRRKRRLFLS
+282 DSKKRKRKKRRLFLS

-329 SAAVIWMIHNTIER
+329 SAAVIWIIHNTIER

-378 SSRQTFSPDD
+378 SSQQSFFPDE
-388 KSPNPDSTG
+388 KSSNRDSAG
-397 WENIDRVSAG
+397 WENI
-407 QSNTSWKK
+407 
-415 VGRVSA
+415 
-421 DQSNTSWK
+421 
-429 KAGRVSAGQS
+429 GRVSAGR
-439 NTAWKKAGRD
+439 NRTARKEASRD
-449 SLNRGKATDS
+449 SLNREKAADS
-459 PSVEATRYLSG
+459 PAVDATRFLAG
-470 QAAYSSSSSAAA
+470 QAGYSSAVPAA

-500 LLIGKSPEKAD
+500 LLIGKNPDKAD
-511 IILPSDTVSRVHA
+511 IILPFETVSRVHA

-575 IPGTDEAKAAY
+575 IPGTDGSDAAY
-586 SSRAAY
+586 FSRAAQ

>member
-174 ETLLLPNPAADPAA
+174 ETLLLPNPAASPAA
-188 DSAADPDYGFGPE
+188 DSAADPDYGFRTE

-242 YANASGSILSGTSRA
+242 YANASGSSLSGTSRA
-257 DQSSQKK
+257 GQSSQKK
-264 TGKKGRKTSVKR
+264 TDKKGAKSPARR
-276 KTGVQN
+276 KTGTQN
-282 DSRKRKRRKRRLFLS
+282 NSQKRKRRNRRLFLS

-302 ILVLGTA
+302 ILVLGAA

-378 SSRQTFSPDD
+378 SSRQTFFPDD

-397 WENIDRVSAG
+397 WENI
-407 QSNTSWKK
+407 
-415 VGRVSA
+415 
-421 DQSNTSWK
+421 
-429 KAGRVSAGQS
+429 GRVSAGR
-439 NTAWKKAGRD
+439 NRTARKEASRD
-449 SLNRGKATDS
+449 SLKREKATDS
-459 PSVEATRYLSG
+459 PAVDATRFLAG
-470 QAAYSSSSSAAA
+470 EAGYSSNVPIAA

-500 LLIGKSPEKAD
+500 LLIGKNPGKAD

-524 RIEKRSDGLYV
+524 RIEKRTDGLYV

-575 IPGTDEAKAAY
+575 IPGTDETNAAY

>member
-145 DHNDPAAAS
+145 DHSDPAAAA

-174 ETLLLPNPAADPAA
+174 EALLLPNPAASPAADPAA
-188 DSAADPDYGFGPE
+188 VPDYGFRQEGTLP
-201 RTQFDQKIRA
+201 DQKIRTG
-211 ADSVSQLS
+211 DSVSKS
-219 DVYAS
+219 DDLYAPFE
-224 YDPAD
+224 PAG
-229 RKKLKSGGGKSPE
+229 RENLKSGRGKSPE
-242 YANASGSILSGTSRA
+242 YAYASGSSPGRTNRA
-257 DQSSQKK
+257 GQGGQKK
-264 TGKKGRKTSVKR
+264 PGKKGAKSPAKR
-276 KTGVQN
+276 KTGIQN
-282 DSRKRKRRKRRLFLS
+282 DSKKRKRKKRRLFLS

-329 SAAVIWMIHNTIER
+329 SAAVIWIIHNTIER

-378 SSRQTFSPDD
+378 SSQQSFFPDE
-388 KSPNPDSTG
+388 KSSNRDSAG
-397 WENIDRVSAG
+397 WENI
-407 QSNTSWKK
+407 
-415 VGRVSA
+415 
-421 DQSNTSWK
+421 
-429 KAGRVSAGQS
+429 GRVSAGR
-439 NTAWKKAGRD
+439 NRTARKEASRD
-449 SLNRGKATDS
+449 SLNREKAADS
-459 PSVEATRYLSG
+459 PAVDATRFLAG
-470 QAAYSSSSSAAA
+470 QAGYSSAVPAA

-500 LLIGKSPEKAD
+500 LLIGKNPDKAD
-511 IILPSDTVSRVHA
+511 IILPSETVSRVHA

-575 IPGTDEAKAAY
+575 IPGTDEANAAY

>member
-145 DHNDPAAAS
+145 DHSDPAAAA

-174 ETLLLPNPAADPAA
+174 EALLLPNPASNPAADPAA
-188 DSAADPDYGFGPE
+188 VPDYGFRQEGTLP
-201 RTQFDQKIRA
+201 DQKIRTG
-211 ADSVSQLS
+211 DSVSKS
-219 DVYAS
+219 DDLYAPFE
-224 YDPAD
+224 PAG
-229 RKKLKSGGGKSPE
+229 RENLKSGRGKSPE
-242 YANASGSILSGTSRA
+242 YAYASGSSPGRTNRA
-257 DQSSQKK
+257 GQGGQKK
-264 TGKKGRKTSVKR
+264 PGKKGAKSPAKR
-276 KTGVQN
+276 KTGIQN
-282 DSRKRKRRKRRLFLS
+282 DSKKRKRKKRRLFLS

-329 SAAVIWMIHNTIER
+329 SAAVIWIIHNTIER

-378 SSRQTFSPDD
+378 SSQQSFFPDE
-388 KSPNPDSTG
+388 KSSNRDSAG
-397 WENIDRVSAG
+397 WENI
-407 QSNTSWKK
+407 
-415 VGRVSA
+415 
-421 DQSNTSWK
+421 
-429 KAGRVSAGQS
+429 GRVSAGR
-439 NTAWKKAGRD
+439 NRTARKEASRD
-449 SLNRGKATDS
+449 SLNREKAANS
-459 PSVEATRYLSG
+459 PAVDATRFLAG
-470 QAAYSSSSSAAA
+470 QAGYSSAVPAA

-500 LLIGKSPEKAD
+500 LLIGKNPDKAD
-511 IILPSDTVSRVHA
+511 IILPSETVSRVHA

-575 IPGTDEAKAAY
+575 IPGTDGSDAAY
-586 SSRAAY
+586 FSRAAQ

>member
-145 DHNDPAAAS
+145 DHSDPAAAA

-174 ETLLLPNPAADPAA
+174 EALLLPNPASNPAADPAA
-188 DSAADPDYGFGPE
+188 VPDYGFRQEGTLP
-201 RTQFDQKIRA
+201 DQKIRTG
-211 ADSVSQLS
+211 DSVSKS
-219 DVYAS
+219 DDLYAPFE
-224 YDPAD
+224 PAG
-229 RKKLKSGGGKSPE
+229 RENLKSGRGKSPE
-242 YANASGSILSGTSRA
+242 YAYASGSSPGRTNRA
-257 DQSSQKK
+257 GQGGQKK
-264 TGKKGRKTSVKR
+264 PGKKGAKSPAKR
-276 KTGVQN
+276 KTGIQN
-282 DSRKRKRRKRRLFLS
+282 DSKKRKRKKRRLFLS

-329 SAAVIWMIHNTIER
+329 SAAVIWIIHNTIER

-378 SSRQTFSPDD
+378 SSQQSFFPDE
-388 KSPNPDSTG
+388 KSSNRDSAG
-397 WENIDRVSAG
+397 WENI
-407 QSNTSWKK
+407 
-415 VGRVSA
+415 
-421 DQSNTSWK
+421 
-429 KAGRVSAGQS
+429 GRVSAGR
-439 NTAWKKAGRD
+439 NRTARKEASRD
-449 SLNRGKATDS
+449 SLKREKAADS
-459 PSVEATRYLSG
+459 PAVDATRFLAG
-470 QAAYSSSSSAAA
+470 QAGYSSAVPAA

-500 LLIGKSPEKAD
+500 LLIGKNPDKAD
-511 IILPSDTVSRVHA
+511 IILPSETVSRVHA

-575 IPGTDEAKAAY
+575 IPGTDEANAAY

>member
-145 DHNDPAAAS
+145 DHNDPAAAA

-174 ETLLLPNPAADPAA
+174 EALLLPNPASNPAADPAA
-188 DSAADPDYGFGPE
+188 VPDYGFRQEGTLP
-201 RTQFDQKIRA
+201 DQKIRTG
-211 ADSVSQLS
+211 DSVSKS
-219 DVYAS
+219 DDLYAPFE
-224 YDPAD
+224 PAG
-229 RKKLKSGGGKSPE
+229 RENLKSGRGKSPE
-242 YANASGSILSGTSRA
+242 YAYASGSSPGRTNRA
-257 DQSSQKK
+257 GQGGQKK
-264 TGKKGRKTSVKR
+264 PGKKGAKSPAKR
-276 KTGVQN
+276 KTGIQN
-282 DSRKRKRRKRRLFLS
+282 DSKKRKRKNRRLFLS

-302 ILVLGTA
+302 VLVLGTA

-329 SAAVIWMIHNTIER
+329 SAAVIWIIHNTIER

-378 SSRQTFSPDD
+378 SSQQSFFPDE
-388 KSPNPDSTG
+388 KSSNRDSAG
-397 WENIDRVSAG
+397 WENI
-407 QSNTSWKK
+407 
-415 VGRVSA
+415 
-421 DQSNTSWK
+421 
-429 KAGRVSAGQS
+429 GRVSAGR
-439 NTAWKKAGRD
+439 NRTARKEASRD
-449 SLNRGKATDS
+449 SLKREKATDS
-459 PSVEATRYLSG
+459 PAVDATRFLAG
-470 QAAYSSSSSAAA
+470 QAGYSSAVPAA

-500 LLIGKSPEKAD
+500 LLIGKNPDKAD
-511 IILPSDTVSRVHA
+511 IILPSETVSRVHA

-575 IPGTDEAKAAY
+575 IPGTDEANAAY

>member
-145 DHNDPAAAS
+145 DHSDPAAAA

-174 ETLLLPNPAADPAA
+174 EALLLPNPASNPAADPAA
-188 DSAADPDYGFGPE
+188 VPDYGFRQEGTLP
-201 RTQFDQKIRA
+201 DQKIRSG
-211 ADSVSQLS
+211 DSVSKS
-219 DVYAS
+219 DDLYAPFE
-224 YDPAD
+224 PAG
-229 RKKLKSGGGKSPE
+229 RENLKSGRGKSPE
-242 YANASGSILSGTSRA
+242 YAYASGSSPGRTNRA
-257 DQSSQKK
+257 GQGGQKK
-264 TGKKGRKTSVKR
+264 PGKKGAKSPAKR
-276 KTGVQN
+276 KTGIQN
-282 DSRKRKRRKRRLFLS
+282 DSKKRKRKKRRLFLS

-329 SAAVIWMIHNTIER
+329 SAAVIWIIHNTIER

-378 SSRQTFSPDD
+378 SSQQSFFPDE
-388 KSPNPDSTG
+388 KSSNRDSAG
-397 WENIDRVSAG
+397 WENI
-407 QSNTSWKK
+407 
-415 VGRVSA
+415 
-421 DQSNTSWK
+421 
-429 KAGRVSAGQS
+429 GRVSAGR
-439 NTAWKKAGRD
+439 NRTARKEASRD
-449 SLNRGKATDS
+449 SLNREKAANS
-459 PSVEATRYLSG
+459 PAVDATRFLAG
-470 QAAYSSSSSAAA
+470 QAGYSSAVPAA

-500 LLIGKSPEKAD
+500 LLIGKNPDKAD
-511 IILPSDTVSRVHA
+511 IILPSETVSRVHA

-575 IPGTDEAKAAY
+575 IPGTDEANAAY

>member
-145 DHNDPAAAS
+145 DHSDPAAAA

-174 ETLLLPNPAADPAA
+174 EALLLPNPASNPAADPAA
-188 DSAADPDYGFGPE
+188 VPDYGFRQEGTLPDQI
-201 RTQFDQKIRA
+201 RTG
-211 ADSVSQLS
+211 DSVSKS
-219 DVYAS
+219 DDLYAPFE
-224 YDPAD
+224 PAG
-229 RKKLKSGGGKSPE
+229 RENLKSGRGKSPE
-242 YANASGSILSGTSRA
+242 YAYASGSSPGRTNRA
-257 DQSSQKK
+257 GQGGQKK
-264 TGKKGRKTSVKR
+264 PGKKGAKSPAKR
-276 KTGVQN
+276 KTGIQN
-282 DSRKRKRRKRRLFLS
+282 DSKKRKRKNRRLFLS

-302 ILVLGTA
+302 VLVLGTA

-329 SAAVIWMIHNTIER
+329 SAAVIWIIHNTIER

-378 SSRQTFSPDD
+378 SSQQSFFPDE
-388 KSPNPDSTG
+388 KSSNRDSTG
-397 WENIDRVSAG
+397 WENI
-407 QSNTSWKK
+407 
-415 VGRVSA
+415 
-421 DQSNTSWK
+421 
-429 KAGRVSAGQS
+429 GRVSAGR
-439 NTAWKKAGRD
+439 NRTARKEASRD
-449 SLNRGKATDS
+449 SLNREIATDS
-459 PSVEATRYLSG
+459 PAVDATRFLAG
-470 QAAYSSSSSAAA
+470 QAGYSSAVPAA

-500 LLIGKSPEKAD
+500 LLIGKNPDKAD
-511 IILPSDTVSRVHA
+511 IILPSETVSRVHA

>member
-145 DHNDPAAAS
+145 DHSDPAAAA

-174 ETLLLPNPAADPAA
+174 EALLLPNPASNPAADPAA
-188 DSAADPDYGFGPE
+188 VPDYGFRQEGTLP
-201 RTQFDQKIRA
+201 DQKIRTG
-211 ADSVSQLS
+211 DSVSKS
-219 DVYAS
+219 DDLYAPFE
-224 YDPAD
+224 PAG
-229 RKKLKSGGGKSPE
+229 RENLKSGRGKSPE
-242 YANASGSILSGTSRA
+242 YAYASGSSPGRTNRA
-257 DQSSQKK
+257 GQGGQKK
-264 TGKKGRKTSVKR
+264 PGKKGAKSPAKR
-276 KTGVQN
+276 KTGIQN
-282 DSRKRKRRKRRLFLS
+282 DSKKRKRKKRRLFLS

-329 SAAVIWMIHNTIER
+329 SAAVIWIIHNTIER

-378 SSRQTFSPDD
+378 SSQQSFFPDE
-388 KSPNPDSTG
+388 KSSNRDSAG
-397 WENIDRVSAG
+397 WENI
-407 QSNTSWKK
+407 
-415 VGRVSA
+415 
-421 DQSNTSWK
+421 
-429 KAGRVSAGQS
+429 GRVSAGR
-439 NTAWKKAGRD
+439 NRTARKEASRD
-449 SLNRGKATDS
+449 SLKREKATDS
-459 PSVEATRYLSG
+459 PAVDATRFLAG
-470 QAAYSSSSSAAA
+470 QAGYSSVVPAA

-500 LLIGKSPEKAD
+500 LLIGKNPDKAD
-511 IILPSDTVSRVHA
+511 IILPSETVSRVHA

-575 IPGTDEAKAAY
+575 IPGTDEANAAY

>member
-145 DHNDPAAAS
+145 DHSDPAAAA

-174 ETLLLPNPAADPAA
+174 EALLLPNPSAGPAA
-188 DSAADPDYGFGPE
+188 DSAADPDYGFRQEGTLP
-201 RTQFDQKIRA
+201 DQKIRTG
-211 ADSVSQLS
+211 DSVSKS
-219 DVYAS
+219 DDLYAPFE
-224 YDPAD
+224 PAG
-229 RKKLKSGGGKSPE
+229 RENLKSGRGKSPE
-242 YANASGSILSGTSRA
+242 YAYASGSSPGRTNRA
-257 DQSSQKK
+257 GQGGQKK
-264 TGKKGRKTSVKR
+264 PGKKGAKSPAKR
-276 KTGVQN
+276 KTGIQN
-282 DSRKRKRRKRRLFLS
+282 DSKKRKRKNRRLFLS

-329 SAAVIWMIHNTIER
+329 SAAVIWIIHNTIER

-378 SSRQTFSPDD
+378 SSQQSFFRDEKNS
-388 KSPNPDSTG
+388 NRDSTG
-397 WENIDRVSAG
+397 WESI
-407 QSNTSWKK
+407 
-415 VGRVSA
+415 
-421 DQSNTSWK
+421 
-429 KAGRVSAGQS
+429 GRVSAGR
-439 NTAWKKAGRD
+439 NRTARKEASRD
-449 SLNRGKATDS
+449 SLNREIATDS
-459 PSVEATRYLSG
+459 PAVGETRFLAG
-470 QAAYSSSSSAAA
+470 QAGYSSAVPAA

-500 LLIGKSPEKAD
+500 LLIGKNPDKAD
-511 IILPSDTVSRVHA
+511 IILPSETVSRVHA

-575 IPGTDEAKAAY
+575 IPGTDEANAAY